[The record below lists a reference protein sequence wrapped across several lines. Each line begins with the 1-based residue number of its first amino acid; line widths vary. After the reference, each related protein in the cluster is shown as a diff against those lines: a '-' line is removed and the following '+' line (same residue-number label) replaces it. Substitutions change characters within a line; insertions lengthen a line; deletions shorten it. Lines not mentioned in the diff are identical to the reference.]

1 MSSPSSPLTARP
13 FARIGGRSRIVGWVI
28 CALAAVGLTA
38 SPAMAAKPEPTPLPV
53 VTVSVSTPDVGL
65 GGAVPAVLATAG
77 DPIALTLTSSQA
89 FNQAVTFN
97 LDVSVADGSPDGVL
111 SPNQVTLPADALS
124 VGATVSYSAVE
135 NGVTI
140 TPSVGGKGK
149 PLSFTPTS
157 SSPFDSLRTLQ
168 LADKGTTLFGADTCT
183 TTTPE
188 TNCGIAM
195 LPLSF
200 ASDRAALSTGA
211 TADQCAGS
219 PCKAGSTVVQF
230 IAALEGYTAQAP
242 ATLIFRCDKTQC
254 GNGGVNKFKVYYTY
268 LSSGPL
274 DTVAPACLLKGQAN
288 VDPATGE
295 PVACVDY
302 VNSSRDNAGDTLLYF
317 NFTHDVRGSGF

>member
-1 MSSPSSPLTARP
+1 LL
-13 FARIGGRSRIVGWVI
+13 IGV
-28 CALAAVGLTA
+28 LAAVGLTG
-38 SPAMAAKPEPTPLPV
+38 SPAVAAKPEPTPLPV
-53 VTVSVSTPDVGL
+53 VTVSVSTPGVGL
-65 GGAVPAVLATAG
+65 GGAVPAVLAKAG
-77 DPIALTLTSSQA
+77 DPIALTLTTSA
-89 FNQAVTFN
+89 VFNNNVTFT
-97 LDVSVADGSPDGVL
+97 LGVSVEDGSPDGVL
-111 SPNQVTLPADALS
+111 SPNQVTLPANALS
-124 VGATVSYSAVE
+124 VGTTVTYSAVE

-140 TPSVGGKGK
+140 TPTVGGKGK
-149 PLSFTPTS
+149 PISFTPMS

-168 LADKGTTLFGADTCT
+168 FANQGTTVFGADTCT

-200 ASDRAALSTGA
+200 ASERAALSTGA
-211 TADQCAGS
+211 TAGQCAGS

-254 GNGGVNKFKVYYTY
+254 ANGGVNKFKVYYTY

-302 VNSSRDNAGDTLLYF
+302 VSSQRDNAGDTLLHF
-317 NFTHDVRGSGF
+317 NFTHDVRGTGY

>member
-1 MSSPSSPLTARP
+1 MNSSSTPLTAQP
-13 FARIGGRSRIVGWVI
+13 FARVGGRSRLVGTVVGV
-28 CALAAVGLTA
+28 LAVLGLIA
-38 SPAMAAKPEPTPLPV
+38 SPAVAAKPEPTPPPV
-53 VTVSVSTPDVGL
+53 VSVSVSTPGVGL
-65 GGAVPAVLATAG
+65 GGAVPAVLAKAG

-89 FNQAVTFN
+89 FNQDVTFN
-97 LDVSVADGSPDGVL
+97 LDVTVADGSPDGVL
-111 SPNQVTLPADALS
+111 SPNQVTLPGGGLT
-124 VGATVSYSAVE
+124 VGATVTYSAVE

-149 PLSFTPTS
+149 PISFTPVS

-168 LADKGTTLFGADTCT
+168 LADQGTTVFGADTCT

-188 TNCGIAM
+188 TNCGIAL

-200 ASDRAALSTGA
+200 ASQRAALSTGA
-211 TADQCAGS
+211 TAQQCSGG

-230 IAALEGYTAQAP
+230 IAALQGYTAQSP

-288 VDPATGE
+288 VDPVTGE

-317 NFTHDVRGSGF
+317 NFTHDVRGTGY

>member
-1 MSSPSSPLTARP
+1 MTSPSSLLTATP
-13 FARIGGRSRIVGWVI
+13 FARAGGRSRLVGSLIGV
-28 CALAAVGLTA
+28 LAVVGLTA
-38 SPAMAAKPEPTPLPV
+38 SPALAVKPEPTPLPV
-53 VTVSVSTPDVGL
+53 VTVSVSTPDLGL
-65 GGAVPAVLATAG
+65 GGAVPGVLAKAG
-77 DPIALTLTSSQA
+77 DPIELTLSTSA
-89 FNQAVTFN
+89 VFNNDVTFT
-97 LDVSVADGSPDGVL
+97 LGVSVADGSPDGVL
-111 SPNQVTLPADALS
+111 SPNQVTLPANAPS
-124 VGATVSYSAVE
+124 VPATVTYSAVE

-149 PLSFTPTS
+149 PISFTPVP

-168 LADKGTTLFGADTCT
+168 LADQGTTVFGADTCT

-200 ASDRAALSTGA
+200 ASQRAALSTGA

-230 IAALEGYTAQAP
+230 IAALQGYTAQAP

-302 VNSSRDNAGDTLLYF
+302 VNSQRDNAGDTLLYF
-317 NFTHDVRGSGF
+317 NFTHDVRGTGY

>member
-1 MSSPSSPLTARP
+1 MSSPSSPRTAKP
-13 FARIGGRSRIVGWVI
+13 FPRTGGRSRIVGWVI
-28 CALAAVGLTA
+28 CVLAVVGLTA
-38 SPAMAAKPEPTPLPV
+38 SPAVAAKPEPTPTPV
-53 VTVSVSTPDVGL
+53 IAVSVSTPDVGL
-65 GGAVPAVLATAG
+65 GGAVPAVLARAG
-77 DPIALTLTSSQA
+77 DPIALTLTSSQP
-89 FNQAVTFN
+89 FTHDVTFTLAVT
-97 LDVSVADGSPDGVL
+97 VQDGGPDGVL
-111 SPNQVTLPADALS
+111 SPNQVTLPANALS

-140 TPSVGGKGK
+140 TPSIGGKGK
-149 PLSFTPTS
+149 PISFTPQS
-157 SSPFDSLRTLQ
+157 SSPFDTLRTLQ
-168 LADKGTTLFGADTCT
+168 LAEQGTTVFGADNCT

-188 TNCGIAM
+188 TNCGVAM

-200 ASDRAALSTGA
+200 ASQRAALSTGA

-254 GNGGVNKFKVYYTY
+254 SNGGVNKFKVYYTY

-302 VNSSRDNAGDTLLYF
+302 VNSTRDNAGDTLLHF
-317 NFTHDVRGSGF
+317 NFTHDVRGTGY

>member
-1 MSSPSSPLTARP
+1 MTSSSASPTARP
-13 FARIGGRSRIVGWVI
+13 FATVGGRSRLVGWVI
-28 CALAAVGLTA
+28 GALAVVGLTA
-38 SPAMAAKPEPTPLPV
+38 SPAVAAKPEPTPPAV
-53 VTVSVSTPDVGL
+53 VTVSVSTPAVGL
-65 GGAVPAVLATAG
+65 GGAVPAVLAKAG
-77 DPIALTLTSSQA
+77 DPIALVLTTSAVFSS
-89 FNQAVTFN
+89 NVTFT
-97 LDVSVADGSPDGVL
+97 LGVSVADGSPDGVL
-111 SPNQVTLPADALS
+111 SPNQITLPANALS
-124 VGATVSYSAVE
+124 VGATVTYSAVE
-135 NGVTI
+135 NGITI

-149 PLSFTPTS
+149 PISFTPTS
-157 SSPFDSLRTLQ
+157 SAPFDSLRTLQ
-168 LADKGTTLFGADTCT
+168 LANKGTILFGADTCT

-230 IAALEGYTAQAP
+230 IAALSGYTAQAP
-242 ATLIFRCDKTQC
+242 ATLVVRCDKTQC

-268 LSSGPL
+268 SASGPL

-302 VNSSRDNAGDTLLYF
+302 VNSTRDNAGDTLLNF
-317 NFTHDVRGSGF
+317 NFTHDVRGTGY

>member
-1 MSSPSSPLTARP
+1 MTSSSASPTARP
-13 FARIGGRSRIVGWVI
+13 FATVGGRSRLVGWVI
-28 CALAAVGLTA
+28 GALAVVGLTA
-38 SPAMAAKPEPTPLPV
+38 SPALAAKPEPPPLPV
-53 VTVSVSTPDVGL
+53 VTVSVSTPDLGL
-65 GGAVPAVLATAG
+65 GGAVPAVLAKGG
-77 DPIALTLTSSQA
+77 DPIALTLTSSQT
-89 FNQAVTFN
+89 FTQAVTFN
-97 LDVSVADGSPDGVL
+97 LVVTVADGSPDGVL
-111 SPNQVTLPADALS
+111 SPNQVTLPANALS
-124 VGATVSYSAVE
+124 VAATVTYSAVE

-140 TPSVGGKGK
+140 TPSIGGKGK
-149 PLSFTPTS
+149 PISFTAVPST
-157 SSPFDSLRTLQ
+157 PFDSLRTLQ
-168 LADKGTTLFGADTCT
+168 LADQGTTLFGADTCT

-188 TNCGIAM
+188 TNCGVAV

-200 ASDRAALSTGA
+200 ASQRAALSTGA
-211 TADQCAGS
+211 TAGECAGG

-230 IAALEGYTAQAP
+230 IAALEGYTAQSP

-254 GNGGVNKFKVYYTY
+254 SNGGVNKFKVYYTY

-317 NFTHDVRGSGF
+317 NFTHDVRGTGY